1 MTKLSGRVLAVIAL
15 LLSGCAGSAHAG
27 AQPPQDGWSSAALYN
42 LANAYARAGKNGL
55 AVLNYERAGLI
66 SPGDPDIERNLL
78 LVRRSMGLPAEP
90 KSRLNRAVGG
100 INPTLASWIG
110 VLGWLLVAVALLAGR
125 LQALPRWAR
134 RTAVIVGSALIG
146 ITTANGV
153 TLWPRLHE
161 AIVIAGTAPVRVSPA
176 PMGEALFA
184 LREGEAVRIAGEHE
198 GFVLVRASAGRA
210 GWVWHADLVP
220 VVPNRRGEPVY

>member
-1 MTKLSGRVLAVIAL
+1 
-15 LLSGCAGSAHAG
+15 
-27 AQPPQDGWSSAALYN
+27 
-42 LANAYARAGKNGL
+42 
-55 AVLNYERAGLI
+55 
-66 SPGDPDIERNLL
+66 
-78 LVRRSMGLPAEP
+78 
-90 KSRLNRAVGG
+90 LNRAVGG

-110 VLGWLLVAVALLAGR
+110 VLGWLLVAAALLAGR

>member
-1 MTKLSGRVLAVIAL
+1 MTKPSRRILAVIAL
-15 LLSGCAGSAHAG
+15 LLSGCAGGAHAG
-27 AQPPQDGWSSAALYN
+27 AQPAQDGWSSAALYN

-66 SPGDPDIERNLL
+66 SPGDPDIEANLL

-90 KSRLNRAVGG
+90 KSRLNRAVGSV
-100 INPTLASWIG
+100 NPTLASWIG
-110 VLGWLLVAVALLAGR
+110 VLGWLLVAAALLTGR
-125 LQALPRWAR
+125 LQAAR
-134 RTAVIVGSALIG
+134 PVARSTAAILGVALIG
-146 ITTANGV
+146 FTVANGM
-153 TLWPRLHE
+153 TCWPRLHE
-161 AIVIAGTAPVRVSPA
+161 AIVIAGAAPVRVSPA

-184 LREGEAVRIAGEHE
+184 LKEGEAVRIAGEHE

-220 VVPNRRGEPVY
+220 VVPNRRDEPVY